1 METKKTQ
8 HASLENKR
16 VLFLEC
22 GLITALLLTIGA
34 FSYSTAIRKAPVL
47 QGTGQV
53 VDVEELVPITRETPP
68 EPPAAP
74 VMNLSFETI
83 RIVDDDLPTDVL
95 LNLDDNPLD
104 IPVYDYREDVIEDNV
119 EEEDIPFVLVEQKP
133 TFMGGDA
140 NTFSRWISQH
150 VNYPEIAQQ
159 NGVQGRVTVQF
170 TVMKDGSVGGV
181 KLLRGIDPYL
191 DKEALRVVASSPRWE
206 PGRQRDRAVNVTY
219 QFPVVFTL
227 R

>member
-133 TFMGGDA
+133 SFMGGDA

>member
-68 EPPAAP
+68 EPPATP

-133 TFMGGDA
+133 SFMGGDA

>member
-8 HASLENKR
+8 RASLENKR
-16 VLFLEC
+16 VLFMEC
-22 GLITALLLTIGA
+22 GLIVALLLTIGA
-34 FSYSTAIRKAPVL
+34 FSYSTAVRKAPVL

-53 VDVEELVPITRETPP
+53 VDVEELVPITRDTPP
-68 EPPAAP
+68 EPPATP
-74 VMNLSFETI
+74 VLNLSFETI
-83 RIVDDDLPTDVL
+83 QIVDDDLPTDVL
-95 LNLDDNPLD
+95 LNLDDNPVD
-104 IPVYDYREDVIEDNV
+104 VPVYDYRIEVIEDDV
-119 EEEDIPFVLVEQKP
+119 DEEDIPFVLVEQKP
-133 TFMGGDA
+133 SFMGGDA
-140 NTFSRWISQH
+140 NTFSRWISEH
-150 VNYPEIAQQ
+150 VDYPEIARQ

-181 KLLRGIDPYL
+181 KLLRGVDPSL

-206 PGRQRDRAVNVTY
+206 PGRQRDRTVNVTY

>member
-8 HASLENKR
+8 RASLENKR
-16 VLFLEC
+16 VLFLEG
-22 GLITALLLTIGA
+22 GLIVALLLTIGA
-34 FSYSTAIRKAPVL
+34 FSYSTAVRKAPVL

-68 EPPAAP
+68 EPPATP
-74 VMNLSFETI
+74 VVNLSFETI
-83 RIVDDDLPTDVL
+83 QIVDDDLPTDVL
-95 LNLDDNPLD
+95 LNLDDNPVD
-104 IPVYDYREDVIEDNV
+104 VPVYDYREDVVADDV

-133 TFMGGDA
+133 SFMGGDA
-140 NTFSRWISQH
+140 NSFSRWISQN
-150 VNYPEIAQQ
+150 VVYPELARE

-181 KLLRGIDPYL
+181 KLLRGVDPSL

-206 PGRQRDRAVNVTY
+206 PGRQRDRADNVTY
-219 QFPVVFTL
+219 QFPVIFTL

>member
-8 HASLENKR
+8 RASLENKR
-16 VLFLEC
+16 VLFLEG
-22 GLITALLLTIGA
+22 GLIAALLLTIGA
-34 FSYSTAIRKAPVL
+34 FSYSTATRKAPVL

-53 VDVEELVPITRETPP
+53 VDVEELIPITRETPP
-68 EPPAAP
+68 EPPATP
-74 VMNLSFETI
+74 VMSLSFETI
-83 RIVDDDLPTDVL
+83 EIVDDDLPTEVL
-95 LNLDDNPLD
+95 LNLDDNPVD
-104 IPVYDYREDVIEDNV
+104 VPVYDYREDVVPDEV

-133 TFMGGDA
+133 TFQGGDA
-140 NTFSRWISQH
+140 NRFSQWISQN
-150 VNYPEIAQQ
+150 VVYPELARE

-181 KLLRGIDPYL
+181 KILRGVDPSL

-206 PGRQRDRAVNVTY
+206 PGRQRDRTVNVTY
-219 QFPVVFTL
+219 QFPVIFTL

>member
-8 HASLENKR
+8 RASLENKR
-16 VLFLEC
+16 VLFLEG
-22 GLITALLLTIGA
+22 GLIVALLLTIGA
-34 FSYSTAIRKAPVL
+34 FSYSTAVRKAPVL

-68 EPPAAP
+68 EPPATP
-74 VMNLSFETI
+74 VVNLSFETI

-95 LNLDDNPLD
+95 LNLDDNPVD
-104 IPVYDYREDVIEDNV
+104 VPVYDYREDVVADDV

-133 TFMGGDA
+133 TFQGGDA
-140 NTFSRWISQH
+140 NTFSRWISQN
-150 VNYPEIAQQ
+150 VVYPELARE

-181 KLLRGIDPYL
+181 KLLRGVDPSL

-219 QFPVVFTL
+219 QFPVIFTL

>member
-8 HASLENKR
+8 RASLENKR
-16 VLFLEC
+16 VLFLEG
-22 GLITALLLTIGA
+22 GLIAALLLTIGA
-34 FSYSTAIRKAPVL
+34 FSYSTATRKAPVL

-53 VDVEELVPITRETPP
+53 VDVEELIPITRETPP
-68 EPPAAP
+68 EPPAVPA
-74 VMNLSFETI
+74 MNLSFETI
-83 RIVDDDLPTDVL
+83 EIVDDDLPTEVL
-95 LNLDDNPLD
+95 LNL
-104 IPVYDYREDVIEDNV
+104 PVYDYREDVVPDEV

-133 TFMGGDA
+133 TFQGGDA
-140 NTFSRWISQH
+140 NRFSQWISQN
-150 VNYPEIAQQ
+150 VVYPELARE

-181 KLLRGIDPYL
+181 KILRGVDPSL

-206 PGRQRDRAVNVTY
+206 PGRQRDRTVNVTY
-219 QFPVVFTL
+219 QFPVIFTL

>member
-104 IPVYDYREDVIEDNV
+104 IPVYDYREDVVEDNV

-133 TFMGGDA
+133 SFMGGDA

>member
-8 HASLENKR
+8 RASLENKR
-16 VLFLEC
+16 VLFLEG
-22 GLITALLLTIGA
+22 GLIAALLLTIGA
-34 FSYSTAIRKAPVL
+34 FSYSTATRKAPVL

-53 VDVEELVPITRETPP
+53 VDVEELIPITRETPP
-68 EPPAAP
+68 EPPATP
-74 VMNLSFETI
+74 VMSLSFETI
-83 RIVDDDLPTDVL
+83 EIVDDDLPTDVL
-95 LNLDDNPLD
+95 LNLDDNPVD
-104 IPVYDYREDVIEDNV
+104 VPVYDYREDVVPDEV

-133 TFMGGDA
+133 TFQGGDA
-140 NTFSRWISQH
+140 NRFSQWISQN
-150 VNYPEIAQQ
+150 VVYPELARE

-181 KLLRGIDPYL
+181 KILRGVDPSL

-206 PGRQRDRAVNVTY
+206 PGRQRDRTVNVTY
-219 QFPVVFTL
+219 QFPVIFTL

>member
-8 HASLENKR
+8 RASLENKR
-16 VLFLEC
+16 VLFLEG
-22 GLITALLLTIGA
+22 GLIAALLLTIGA
-34 FSYSTAIRKAPVL
+34 FSYSTATRKAPVL

-53 VDVEELVPITRETPP
+53 VDVGELIPITRETPP
-68 EPPAAP
+68 EPPATP
-74 VMNLSFETI
+74 VMSLSFETI
-83 RIVDDDLPTDVL
+83 EIVDDDLPTDVL
-95 LNLDDNPLD
+95 LNLDDNPVD
-104 IPVYDYREDVIEDNV
+104 VPVYDYREDVVPDEV

-133 TFMGGDA
+133 TFQGGDA
-140 NTFSRWISQH
+140 NRFSQWISQN
-150 VNYPEIAQQ
+150 VVYPELARE

-181 KLLRGIDPYL
+181 KILRGVDPSL

-206 PGRQRDRAVNVTY
+206 PGRQRDRTVNVTY
-219 QFPVVFTL
+219 QFPVIFTL

>member
-68 EPPAAP
+68 EPPATP
-74 VMNLSFETI
+74 VMNLSFETV
-83 RIVDDDLPTDVL
+83 RIVDDDLPNDVL

>member
-68 EPPAAP
+68 EPPATP

>member
-68 EPPAAP
+68 EPPATP

-104 IPVYDYREDVIEDNV
+104 IPVYDYREDVVEDNV

>member
-104 IPVYDYREDVIEDNV
+104 IPGYDYREDVIEDTV

>member
-8 HASLENKR
+8 RASLENKR
-16 VLFLEC
+16 VLFLEG
-22 GLITALLLTIGA
+22 GLIAALLLTIGA
-34 FSYSTAIRKAPVL
+34 FSYSTATRKAPVL

-53 VDVEELVPITRETPP
+53 VDVEELIPITRETPP
-68 EPPAAP
+68 EPPATP
-74 VMNLSFETI
+74 VMSLSFETI
-83 RIVDDDLPTDVL
+83 EIVDDDLPTDVL
-95 LNLDDNPLD
+95 LNLDDNPVD
-104 IPVYDYREDVIEDNV
+104 VPVYDYREDVVPDEV

-133 TFMGGDA
+133 TFQGGDA
-140 NTFSRWISQH
+140 NRFSQLISQN
-150 VNYPEIAQQ
+150 VVYPELARE

-181 KLLRGIDPYL
+181 KILRGVDPSL

-206 PGRQRDRAVNVTY
+206 PGRQRDRTVNVTY
-219 QFPVVFTL
+219 QFPVIFTL

>member
-104 IPVYDYREDVIEDNV
+104 IPVYDYREDVIEDSV

>member
-8 HASLENKR
+8 RASLENKR
-16 VLFLEC
+16 VLFLEG
-22 GLITALLLTIGA
+22 GLIAALLLTIGA
-34 FSYSTAIRKAPVL
+34 FSYSTATRKAPVL

-53 VDVEELVPITRETPP
+53 VDVEELIPITRETPP
-68 EPPAAP
+68 EPPATP

-83 RIVDDDLPTDVL
+83 EIVDDDLPTEVL
-95 LNLDDNPLD
+95 LNLDDNPVD
-104 IPVYDYREDVIEDNV
+104 VPVYDYREDVVPDEV

-133 TFMGGDA
+133 TFQGGDA
-140 NTFSRWISQH
+140 NRFSQWISQN
-150 VNYPEIAQQ
+150 VVYPELARE

-181 KLLRGIDPYL
+181 KILRGVDPSL

-206 PGRQRDRAVNVTY
+206 PGRQRDRTVNVTY
-219 QFPVVFTL
+219 QFPVIFTL

>member
-8 HASLENKR
+8 RASLENKR
-16 VLFLEC
+16 VLFLEG
-22 GLITALLLTIGA
+22 GLIVALLLTIGA
-34 FSYSTAIRKAPVL
+34 FSYSTAVRKAPVL

-68 EPPAAP
+68 EPPATP
-74 VMNLSFETI
+74 VVNLSFETI
-83 RIVDDDLPTDVL
+83 QIVDDDLPTDVL
-95 LNLDDNPLD
+95 LNLDDNPVD
-104 IPVYDYREDVIEDNV
+104 VPVYDYREDVVADDV

-133 TFMGGDA
+133 SFMGGDA
-140 NTFSRWISQH
+140 NSFSRWISQN
-150 VNYPEIAQQ
+150 VVYPELARE

-181 KLLRGIDPYL
+181 KLLRGVDPSL

-219 QFPVVFTL
+219 QFPVIFTL

>member
-8 HASLENKR
+8 RASLENKR
-16 VLFLEC
+16 VLFLEG
-22 GLITALLLTIGA
+22 GLIVALLLTIGA
-34 FSYSTAIRKAPVL
+34 FSYSTVTRKAPVL

-53 VDVEELVPITRETPP
+53 VDVEELIPITRETPP
-68 EPPAAP
+68 EPPAVP

-83 RIVDDDLPTDVL
+83 EIVDDDLPTEVL
-95 LNLDDNPLD
+95 LNLDDNPVD
-104 IPVYDYREDVIEDNV
+104 VPVYDYREDVVPDEV

-133 TFMGGDA
+133 TFQGGDA
-140 NTFSRWISQH
+140 NTFSRWISQN
-150 VNYPEIAQQ
+150 VVYPELARE
-159 NGVQGRVTVQF
+159 NGVQGRVTVEF
-170 TVMKDGSVGGV
+170 KVMKDGSVGGV
-181 KLLRGIDPYL
+181 RILRGVDPSL

-219 QFPVVFTL
+219 QFPVIFTL

>member
-133 TFMGGDA
+133 SFMGGDA

-150 VNYPEIAQQ
+150 VNYPQIAQQ

>member
-34 FSYSTAIRKAPVL
+34 FSYSTAIRRAPVL

-104 IPVYDYREDVIEDNV
+104 IPVYDYREDVVEDNV

-133 TFMGGDA
+133 SFMGGDA

>member
-47 QGTGQV
+47 QGMGQV

-68 EPPAAP
+68 EPPATP

-104 IPVYDYREDVIEDNV
+104 IPVYDYREDVVEDNV

>member
-68 EPPAAP
+68 EPPATP

-104 IPVYDYREDVIEDNV
+104 IPVYDYREDVVEDSV

-133 TFMGGDA
+133 SFMGGDA